1 MGFWVTYRGI
11 YSYFCFMA
19 ENAKNKGVYFSELYL
34 ENVKC
39 FKEPVKLSFLDKEKK
54 TWKKWTVILGDNGVG
69 KTTLLQAI
77 ASLEP
82 VESQDPESSY
92 NFINYGYST
101 WLPTEEK
108 ILKFKIEG
116 KTGIDLTDNTD
127 HRLYLERERCVP
139 VGTIN
144 TQYISKDTALSLVIF
159 AYGANRIMSKT
170 SLANDFIKMN
180 SETLFFENRTL
191 INAEEWLLQ
200 LDYAASKDSDVKQ
213 LAIRKREQVKSIL
226 IDLLPD
232 IEDIKIL
239 DPTKDQLK
247 PSVAFKTS
255 FGWLNLDQL
264 SLGYKTMIAWV
275 VDLAARMFARYPDS
289 GNPLAEPAIVLV
301 DEIDLHLHP
310 KWQRNIFQYLSD
322 RFPATQFIVTAHSPL
337 IVQAAPEDVNLVV
350 LQKKGDTVVIDQEV
364 ENVRRWRID
373 QILTSDLFGIDSARD
388 TETAELLKE
397 RTVLL
402 QRSPLSEKEKARLE
416 ELNEM
421 AHSLPTA
428 ANKEDIEAMDIIRKA
443 AAYLKEK
450 QHKGRE

>member
-1 MGFWVTYRGI
+1 
-11 YSYFCFMA
+11 MA

-34 ENVKC
+34 KNVKC

-54 TWKKWTVILGDNGVG
+54 NWKKWTVILGDNGVG

-82 VESQDPESSY
+82 VENKGTDFARYSFVD
-92 NFINYGYST
+92 YGYSNWT
-101 WLPTEEK
+101 QLGQVA
-108 ILKFKIEG
+108 FKLEG
-116 KTGIDLTDNTD
+116 KFIKPPLADIHL
-127 HRLYLERERCVP
+127 RSYIEREILSSDESS
-139 VGTIN
+139 TASS
-144 TQYISKDTALSLVIF
+144 ISGDVARSFVVF
-159 AYGANRIMSKT
+159 SYGANRTMSKT

-275 VDLAARMFARYPDS
+275 VDLAARMFIKYPDS
-289 GNPLAEPAIVLV
+289 ENPLAEPAIVLV

-310 KWQRNIFQYLSD
+310 KWQRNIFKYLSD
-322 RFPATQFIVTAHSPL
+322 RFPAAQFIVTAHSPL

>member
-54 TWKKWTVILGDNGVG
+54 NWKKWTVILGDNGVG

-108 ILKFKIEG
+108 VPKFKIEG

-127 HRLYLERERCVP
+127 HRLYLERERCAP
-139 VGTIN
+139 LGTIN

-275 VDLAARMFARYPDS
+275 VDLAARMFIKYPDS
-289 GNPLAEPAIVLV
+289 ENPLAEPAIVLV

-310 KWQRNIFQYLSD
+310 KWQRNIFKYLSD